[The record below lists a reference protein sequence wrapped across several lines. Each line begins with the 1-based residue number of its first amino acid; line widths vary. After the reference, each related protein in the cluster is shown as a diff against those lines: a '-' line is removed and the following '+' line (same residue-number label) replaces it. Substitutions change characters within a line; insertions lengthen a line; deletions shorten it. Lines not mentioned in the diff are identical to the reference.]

1 MRPFLL
7 LLAATAAFSQG
18 RPALPSRAS
27 SNTLPAPLR
36 DVGIDQRL
44 DAQLPLDLVFKDE
57 SGSSVKLGEYFGT
70 RPVILA
76 PVYYECSMLC
86 SQTLSG
92 LASALKAVT
101 FDAGKDFDVVAVSF
115 DPSEGPLQAAGKK
128 DSSTRR
134 YKRPGTEKGWHFLT
148 GDEASI
154 KALTSAV
161 GFRYTY
167 DEKTNQFAH
176 ASAVLTVTPQ
186 GRVARY
192 FYGVDYAP
200 RDLRFG
206 LIEASRNKIGTVVDQ
221 AMLFCFHYDPTT
233 GKYTTAAIALLRLA
247 GVATLLA
254 LAGFFA
260 MNRRPRPR
268 QV

>member
-1 MRPFLL
+1 MTRISLFLL
-7 LLAATAAFSQG
+7 TAVLFAQG
-18 RPALPSRAS
+18 RPAIPSRAS

-36 DVGIDQRL
+36 EVGIDQHL
-44 DAQLPLDLVFKDE
+44 DTQLPLDLVFKDE
-57 SGSSVKLGEYFGT
+57 AGRSVRLGDYFGT

-86 SQTLSG
+86 SQVLSG

-101 FDAGKDFDVVAVSF
+101 FDPGKDFEVVAFSF
-115 DPSEGPLQAAGKK
+115 DPSEGPSQAAGKK
-128 DSSTRR
+128 DSSTKR
-134 YKRPGTEKGWHFLT
+134 YKRAGTEKGWHFLT

-154 KALTSAV
+154 KAITSAL
-161 GFRYTY
+161 GFRYKY
-167 DEKTNQFAH
+167 DESTRQFAH
-176 ASAVLTVTPQ
+176 ASAVITVTPQ

-206 LIEASRNKIGTVVDQ
+206 LIEASQNRIGTVVDQ

-233 GKYTTAAIALLRLA
+233 GKYTTAAIALLRIA
-247 GVATLLA
+247 GVTTLLA
-254 LAGFFA
+254 LAGFFL
-260 MNRRPRPR
+260 MNRRPGTRP
-268 QV
+268 V